1 MESRAVSQRRVDN
14 GFRQIQFQY
23 TVRATLLR
31 DLDFSGPSAKG
42 SRLTRLST
50 DPVSQDQT
58 VPAGKGRRHLR
69 VLPRLS
75 IQSKIMVLLLV
86 SSLASL
92 AVICVV
98 EFISARH
105 ALLPAES
112 ERMIQLR
119 EAQKRAM
126 EMLFADLT
134 NSLIVYSSGSTAVE
148 AVQAFTDGFDQLA
161 NATIDPG
168 QQQSLVNF
176 YNNKLIKPIQ
186 QATGDKL
193 SINAVLP
200 DSNAQKYLQIHYTLP
215 SFGASTSLDDA
226 GDGSAWSAANARF
239 NNYFREIATRFEY
252 RDAILLD
259 TRGNVVYSVNKGPE
273 LGTNIL
279 TGPYRESNLRSAYEK
294 AMAADSVD
302 FVWITDFQ
310 PFQAALGV
318 PIAWLVSPITAA
330 GKTAGVLA
338 LPLPI
343 SKVNRIMTAD
353 KGWKAAGMGETAET
367 YLAGPDKLMRSDSRL
382 FLEDPKRYRREAEAA
397 GTPPDVVDQAIR
409 WHGTTLVQP
418 VETAAVRAAQRGQTG
433 TVVDTGYLG
442 DRELAAYAPLH
453 LPNSDLR
460 WSILAT
466 RDSAEAFDRISS
478 FTRTL
483 ILTTAALVFVICVA
497 AMLIAQIFVRP
508 IRRLQAGA
516 QAISAGNYDVSMPVT
531 SRDEIGD
538 LTVAFN
544 DMSRNLQTKEELL
557 TEQRNENDRLLL
569 SLMPEPVVRRY
580 REGEQTIAQ
589 EHQDVAVIF
598 ADIVGLD
605 EISNELSGDELVGM
619 VDELIRELDSAAE
632 TLGVEPVRTVHNG
645 YLASCGLNVPRLD
658 SVPRTIDF
666 AVEMQR
672 IIERFN
678 SRTGQH
684 LSVRAGVHTGNVISG
699 LVGRTSVIYDMWGAA
714 VNLAH
719 QMHSGATESGIYVT
733 SEVYEVMRDIRHFT
747 PAGTITVGGSEQP
760 IWRLSERK

>member
-1 MESRAVSQRRVDN
+1 LTLRR
-14 GFRQIQFQY
+14 
-23 TVRATLLR
+23 
-31 DLDFSGPSAKG
+31 
-42 SRLTRLST
+42 ST
-50 DPVSQDQT
+50 DPEPKGQT
-58 VPAGKGRRHLR
+58 VPAGKVRRY
-69 VLPRLS
+69 PRPLARFS

-98 EFISARH
+98 EYISGRR
-105 ALLPAES
+105 ALLPAVS
-112 ERMIQLR
+112 ERMVELR
-119 EAQKRAM
+119 EGQKRAM

-134 NSLIVYSSGSTAVE
+134 NSLIVYSSGSTAAE

-161 NATIDPG
+161 NAPIDPG
-168 QQQSLVNF
+168 EQQSLVNF
-176 YNNKLIKPIQ
+176 YKDRLIKPIQ
-186 QATGDKL
+186 QATGEQL
-193 SINAVLP
+193 SIDAVLP
-200 DSNAQKYLQIHYTLP
+200 NSNAQKYLQLHYTIP
-215 SFGASTSLDDA
+215 SSGASTSPEDA

-252 RDAILLD
+252 RDAMLLD
-259 TRGNVVYSVNKGPE
+259 TRGNLVYNVNKGPV

-279 TGPYRESNLRSAYEK
+279 NGPYRESNLRGAYEK

-310 PFQAALGV
+310 PFQPALGV
-318 PIAWLVSPITAA
+318 PIAWLVSPIVSA

-353 KGWKAAGMGETAET
+353 KHWKAAGMGETAET
-367 YLAGPDKLMRSDSRL
+367 YLAGPDNLMRSDSRL
-382 FLEDPKRYRREAEAA
+382 FLEDPEKYQREAVAA
-397 GTPPDVVDQAIR
+397 GTPPDIVEKAIR

-418 VETAAVRAAQRGQTG
+418 VATAAVRAAQRGQTG
-433 TVVDTGYLG
+433 TVVDAGYLG
-442 DRELAAYAPLH
+442 DRELAAYAPLRV
-453 LPNSDLR
+453 PNSDLR

-466 RDSAEAFDRISS
+466 RDSAEAFDRIGS

-483 ILTTAALVFVICVA
+483 VLTTAALVFTICVV
-497 AMLIAQIFVRP
+497 AMLIAQVFVGP
-508 IRRLQAGA
+508 VRRLQAGA
-516 QAISAGNYDVSMPVT
+516 RKISAGNYDVAIPVT
-531 SRDEIGD
+531 TRDEIGD

-544 DMSRNLQTKEELL
+544 EMSRNLQIKDELL
-557 TEQRNENDRLLL
+557 TEQRKENDRLLL
-569 SLMPEPVVRRY
+569 SLMPESVVRRY

-589 EHQDVAVIF
+589 EHQDVTVIF

-605 EISNELSGDELVGM
+605 EISNELSGNELVGIIDELV
-619 VDELIRELDSAAE
+619 REVDSAAE
-632 TLGVEPVRTVHNG
+632 TLGVESVRTVHNG
-645 YLASCGLNVPRLD
+645 FLASCGLNVPRLD

-666 AVEMQR
+666 AIEMQR

-678 SRTGQH
+678 SRTGHH
-684 LSVRAGVHTGNVISG
+684 LSIRAGVNTGNVISG

-719 QMHSGATESGIYVT
+719 QMRSGATESGVYVT
-733 SEVYEVMRDIRHFT
+733 SEVYEVMRDIRQFT
-747 PAGTITVGGSEQP
+747 PAGSIVVDGSEEP

>member
-1 MESRAVSQRRVDN
+1 
-14 GFRQIQFQY
+14 
-23 TVRATLLR
+23 
-31 DLDFSGPSAKG
+31 
-42 SRLTRLST
+42 
-50 DPVSQDQT
+50 
-58 VPAGKGRRHLR
+58 
-69 VLPRLS
+69 
-75 IQSKIMVLLLV
+75 
-86 SSLASL
+86 
-92 AVICVV
+92 
-98 EFISARH
+98 
-105 ALLPAES
+105 
-112 ERMIQLR
+112 
-119 EAQKRAM
+119 M

-134 NSLIVYSSGSTAVE
+134 NSLIVYSSGSTAIE
-148 AVQAFTDGFDQLA
+148 AVQAFTAGFDQLA
-161 NATIDPG
+161 DAPTDPG
-168 QQQSLVNF
+168 QQQSLVTF
-176 YNNKLIKPIQ
+176 YKDKLIKPIQ

-193 SINAVLP
+193 SIDAVLP
-200 DSNAQKYLQIHYTLP
+200 DSNAQKYLQVHYTLP
-215 SFGASTSLDDA
+215 SFGVSAPPDDA

-239 NNYFREIATRFEY
+239 NNYFHEIATRLEY
-252 RDAILLD
+252 RDAVLLD
-259 TRGNVVYSVNKGPE
+259 TRGNLVYSVNKGPG

-279 TGPYRESNLRSAYEK
+279 TGPYRESHLRGAYEK

-310 PFQAALGV
+310 PFQAALGA
-318 PIAWLVSPITAA
+318 PIAWLVSPIVSA

-353 KGWKAAGMGETAET
+353 KRWKAAGMGKTAET

-382 FLEDPKRYRREAEAA
+382 FLEDPEKYRREAEAA
-397 GTPPDVVDQAIR
+397 GTPPDIVDQAIR
-409 WHGTTLVQP
+409 LHGTTLVQP

-433 TVVDTGYLG
+433 TILDTGYLG

-453 LPNSDLR
+453 VPNSDLR

-466 RDSAEAFDRISS
+466 RSSAEAFDRIGS

-483 ILTTAALVFVICVA
+483 VLTTAALVFVICVA
-497 AMLIAQIFVRP
+497 AMLIAQLFVGP

-516 QAISAGNYDVSMPVT
+516 QEISAGNYDVRVPVT
-531 SRDEIGD
+531 SRDEVGD

-544 DMSRNLQTKEELL
+544 EMSQNLQIKDELL
-557 TEQRNENDRLLL
+557 AEQRKENDRLLL

-589 EHQDVAVIF
+589 EHQGVAVIF

-605 EISNELSGDELVGM
+605 DISNELSGNELVRIVDELV
-619 VDELIRELDSAAE
+619 REVDSAAE

-645 YLASCGLNVPRLD
+645 FLASCGLNVPRLD

-678 SRTGQH
+678 SRTGHH
-684 LSVRAGVHTGNVISG
+684 LSIRAGVNTGNVISG

-733 SEVYEVMRDIRHFT
+733 SEVYEVMQDIRRFT
-747 PAGTITVGGSEQP
+747 PAGSVTVGGSEQP
-760 IWRLSERK
+760 IWRLSEQK

>member
-1 MESRAVSQRRVDN
+1 M
-14 GFRQIQFQY
+14 
-23 TVRATLLR
+23 
-31 DLDFSGPSAKG
+31 
-42 SRLTRLST
+42 TRLST

-397 GTPPDVVDQAIR
+397 GTPPDIVDQAIR

-497 AMLIAQIFVRP
+497 AMLIAQTFVRP

-672 IIERFN
+672 VIERFN

>member
-1 MESRAVSQRRVDN
+1 
-14 GFRQIQFQY
+14 
-23 TVRATLLR
+23 
-31 DLDFSGPSAKG
+31 
-42 SRLTRLST
+42 
-50 DPVSQDQT
+50 
-58 VPAGKGRRHLR
+58 
-69 VLPRLS
+69 
-75 IQSKIMVLLLV
+75 MVLLLV

-252 RDAILLD
+252 GDAILLD

-294 AMAADSVD
+294 AMVADSVD

-397 GTPPDVVDQAIR
+397 GTPPDIVDQAIR

-453 LPNSDLR
+453 VPNSDLR